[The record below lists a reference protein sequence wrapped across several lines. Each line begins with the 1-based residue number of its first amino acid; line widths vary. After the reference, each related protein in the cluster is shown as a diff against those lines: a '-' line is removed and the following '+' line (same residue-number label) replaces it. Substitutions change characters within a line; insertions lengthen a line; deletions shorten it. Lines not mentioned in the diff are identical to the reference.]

1 MPYIQVNLL
10 LVAVGEGG
18 PTESDIAE
26 NLKEAGFEI
35 GPWSFSCTKATGESE
50 LRAEVRW
57 SAYAVTY
64 AHQNFFAQS
73 SIYQVSPR

>member
-1 MPYIQVNLL
+1 
-10 LVAVGEGG
+10 VGEGL

-35 GPWSFSCTKATGESE
+35 GPWTFSCAKATGESE

-57 SAYAVTY
+57 RAYARDVRPPKLLRSVLDLPGV
-64 AHQNFFAQS
+64 AKVEWNQ
-73 SIYQVSPR
+73 